1 VSFLELQTKL
11 GEKGSSSPNLHSLWD
26 TAMLERIAG
35 IRRESHD
42 ADVKHFANELARRYA
57 KQIARWK
64 AAPVDIEGW
73 AWESHQLAGSVA
85 YGKLPAAVTA
95 EAPVDV
101 SSCADDNNIGQRMM
115 DLHEQIGQ
123 SYVTAA
129 SPAIERQLAR
139 AGARLADV
147 LNRAFDAKPDTSS
160 TSRLGDPPPS
170 PGVPSAV
177 NH

>member
-1 VSFLELQTKL
+1 
-11 GEKGSSSPNLHSLWD
+11 
-26 TAMLERIAG
+26 
-35 IRRESHD
+35 
-42 ADVKHFANELARRYA
+42 
-57 KQIARWK
+57 
-64 AAPVDIEGW
+64 
-73 AWESHQLAGSVA
+73 
-85 YGKLPAAVTA
+85 
-95 EAPVDV
+95 
-101 SSCADDNNIGQRMM
+101 MM

-129 SPAIERQLAR
+129 SPAIEQQLAR

-160 TSRLGDPPPS
+160 TSRLGGPPPS